1 MESTKKIY
9 DLEERTFVFAKNVR
23 FFVKK
28 LEKNIW
34 NKEDIKQV
42 VRSSGSIAANYIE
55 AIEKLGDKD
64 FLMKLRI
71 SKKEA
76 KETILWLRLIE
87 VKTDILEEE
96 RISLINEAKE
106 LQNILGAIYKKSIS
120 KKIT

>member
-1 MESTKKIY
+1 MEGIKKAY
-9 DLEERTFVFAKNVR
+9 DLEERTFEFAKNIR
-23 FFVKK
+23 SFIKK
-28 LEKNIW
+28 LELNIW

-55 AIEKLGDKD
+55 AIEKLGDND

-87 VKTDILEEE
+87 VKTDTLEEE

-106 LQNILGAIYKKSIS
+106 LQNILGAIYKNSIS

>member
-1 MESTKKIY
+1 MEGSKKIY

-23 FFVKK
+23 LFVKK
-28 LEKNIW
+28 LETNIW

-87 VKTDILEEE
+87 VKTDTLEEE
-96 RISLINEAKE
+96 RIGLINEAKE

-120 KKIT
+120 KKIA